1 MNYTGL
7 TLNELANMASTDLD
21 ARAFIADNAERLL
34 TEATDAAD
42 DDYDPAG
49 CYDDGYSE
57 GRGAKLR
64 KLAELYGEQLRAWLD
79 KIPDMSLAGDGDLD
93 ELETLLG
100 AIEAEFADD

>member
-1 MNYTGL
+1 MNPSSL
-7 TLNELANMASTDLD
+7 TREELGHYAPIDSEVAAYVAAHAPEL
-21 ARAFIADNAERLL
+21 FEQAE
-34 TEATDAAD
+34 DF
-42 DDYDPAG
+42 YDPAG

-64 KLAELYGEQLRAWLD
+64 KLGELYGEQLREWLD
-79 KIPDMSLAGDGDLD
+79 KIPDMSLAGDGNLD